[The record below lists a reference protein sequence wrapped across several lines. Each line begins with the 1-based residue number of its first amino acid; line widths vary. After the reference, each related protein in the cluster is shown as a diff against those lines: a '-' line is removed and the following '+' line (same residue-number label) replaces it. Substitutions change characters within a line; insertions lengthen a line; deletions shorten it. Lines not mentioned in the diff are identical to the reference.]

1 MDKRTFD
8 PRRDDFA
15 PYGFTCDLWQLGP
28 MPRAD
33 RHNEIELNLLT
44 EGGFTYLIGGRREQI
59 DAGRLTLFWA
69 ATPHQIVECTRPCT
83 YFVATIPL
91 AWFLAWGLGEPF
103 VQAVLAGEVVRTPG
117 ISQAQEDSA
126 LLGRWTEDF
135 ARPSPQRLRT
145 VALEAQARVCRLS
158 LDYNPETPAQAAPT
172 SRHPTAAADR
182 IEAMAAWIAQHY
194 REPLRLRDI
203 GAAVGLHPNYA
214 ARLFREAF
222 GTTINAY
229 ITAHR
234 VAHAQRLLMLGDD
247 KILAV
252 ALASGFNSLS
262 RFNAA
267 FRQACGCTPRE
278 YRRLG
283 RPLAPVTASPG
294 AQRCEGQQTCI
305 RRPQR
310 TRTV

>member
-1 MDKRTFD
+1 MDRRTFD
-8 PRRDDFA
+8 PERDDFA

-28 MPRAD
+28 MPRPD

-44 EGGFTYLIGGRREQI
+44 EGGFAYLVGGRRERV

-91 AWFLAWGLGEPF
+91 AWFLAWGLDESF
-103 VQAVLAGEVVRTPG
+103 VQSVLAGEVVRTPD
-117 ISQAQEDSA
+117 AAKANDDSA
-126 LLGRWTEDF
+126 LLGQWTEDF

-158 LDYNPETPAQAAPT
+158 LDHGADEGTPAPAP
-172 SRHPTAAADR
+172 SRRPTAGADR

-203 GAAVGLHPNYA
+203 GEAVGLHPNYA
-214 ARLFREAF
+214 SKLFRGTF

-234 VAHAQRLLMLGDD
+234 VAHAQRLLMLRDD
-247 KILAV
+247 KVLAV

-278 YRRLG
+278 YRKLG
-283 RPLAPVTASPG
+283 RPGGP
-294 AQRCEGQQTCI
+294 
-305 RRPQR
+305 RRQ
-310 TRTV
+310 V